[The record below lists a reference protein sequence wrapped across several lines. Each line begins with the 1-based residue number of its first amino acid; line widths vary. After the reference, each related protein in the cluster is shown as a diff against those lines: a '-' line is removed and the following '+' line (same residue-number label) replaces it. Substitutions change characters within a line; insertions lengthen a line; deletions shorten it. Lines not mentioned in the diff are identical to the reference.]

1 MKEGD
6 GEGKGAEEKLKRL
19 RKRNAELVALARQLD
34 EKTKSLKAENEQL
47 VCADPP
53 PSSPS
58 LSPLWLNYKNKYRIQ
73 SVYNVYMY
81 MYMYMYIYMF
91 MYMYKILNTYNVHVH
106 IL

>member
-58 LSPLWLNYKNKYRIQ
+58 LSSSGLISIEYRACTMCTCI
-73 SVYNVYMY
+73 
-81 MYMYMYIYMF
+81 
-91 MYMYKILNTYNVHVH
+91 HVCTS
-106 IL
+106 

>member
-47 VCADPP
+47 VCADSLASTF
-53 PSSPS
+53 PSEFKGHAIVARKGGGGA
-58 LSPLWLNYKNKYRIQ
+58 WERGY
-73 SVYNVYMY
+73 
-81 MYMYMYIYMF
+81 
-91 MYMYKILNTYNVHVH
+91 
-106 IL
+106 